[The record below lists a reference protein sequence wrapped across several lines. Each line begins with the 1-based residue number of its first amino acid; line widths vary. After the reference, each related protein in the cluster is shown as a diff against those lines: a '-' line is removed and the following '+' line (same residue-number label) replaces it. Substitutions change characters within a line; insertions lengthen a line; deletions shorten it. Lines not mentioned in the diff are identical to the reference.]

1 MAQRRKSYLWVGA
14 LTCFALALIGFWVL
28 LTPNNPITR
37 LFEVSIADNDGP
49 VITGPYPVTADFRL
63 LHEHG
68 VTTVVSLLDPRI
80 PYENVLLQ
88 KERRHAAKFGM
99 KVVDY
104 PMTSVLGHHNDSF
117 GSSAER
123 AAVAIDSMVRHN
135 TSGKVYLHCYL
146 GVHRT
151 VAVRDLLAAR
161 GTTTGNY
168 TVREAYRSHEASV
181 FDSAL
186 AQYHDGDLNGAI
198 RTVSSMKQ
206 PDVPALLVRGWSNYR
221 LRNVDA
227 AKADF
232 SKALTQAPN
241 MYDAENGLAYC
252 YLAKGVL
259 DSARIHFT
267 HVTTIDDDNPQ
278 AQSGLA
284 LVEYRAGNTNA
295 ARQYVTMSLSL
306 DSTNS
311 DARDLLA
318 HINASVASVH

>member
-1 MAQRRKSYLWVGA
+1 MAQRRKSYLWAGA
-14 LTCFALALIGFWVL
+14 LSCFVLALLGFWIL

-37 LFEVSIADNDGP
+37 LFEVSISDNDGP

-88 KERRHAAKFGM
+88 KERKHAAKFGM
-99 KVVDY
+99 RLFDY

-117 GSSAER
+117 GSNAEL
-123 AAVAIDSMVRHN
+123 AAEAIDSIVRHN
-135 TSGKVYLHCYL
+135 TSGRIYLHCYL
-146 GVHRT
+146 GLHRT

-168 TVREAYRSHEASV
+168 TVREAYRTQQGSE

-186 AQYHDGDLNGAI
+186 ALYRDGKLTAAI
-198 RTVSSMKQ
+198 QTVSSMKN
-206 PDVPALLVRGWSNYR
+206 PDVPALLIRAWSNYR
-221 LRNVDA
+221 LHNVES
-227 AKADF
+227 AKLDF
-232 SKALTQAPN
+232 SAALAVEPK

-252 YLAKGVL
+252 YLAKNEL
-259 DSARIHFT
+259 DSARTHFM
-267 HVTTIDDDNPQ
+267 HVTAIDDDNPQ

-284 LVEYRAGNTNA
+284 LVEYRAGNTNE
-295 ARQYVTMSLSL
+295 ARRYVTMSLST

-311 DARDLLA
+311 EARELLA
-318 HINASVASVH
+318 HINAVTH

>member
-14 LTCFALALIGFWVL
+14 LTCFVLAIVGFWVL

-37 LFEVSIADNDGP
+37 LFEVSISDSNGP

-99 KVVDY
+99 KLVDY

-117 GSSAER
+117 GSNAER
-123 AAVAIDSMVRHN
+123 AAVAIDSIVRHGS
-135 TSGKVYLHCYL
+135 SGKIYLHCYL
-146 GVHRT
+146 GLHRT
-151 VAVRDLLAAR
+151 VAVRDLLAAK

-168 TVREAYRSHEASV
+168 TVREAYRSQQAGEFDEAI
-181 FDSAL
+181 
-186 AQYHDGDLNGAI
+186 AQYREGNLVGAI
-198 RTVSSMKQ
+198 RTVSAMKQ
-206 PDVPALLVRGWSNYR
+206 PDVPALLIRGWSNYR
-221 LRNVDA
+221 LHNVDL
-227 AKADF
+227 AKSDF
-232 SKALTQAPN
+232 SAAFTASPD
-241 MYDAENGLAYC
+241 MTDAENGLAYC
-252 YLAKGVL
+252 YLAKGQL
-259 DSARIHFT
+259 DSARVHFT
-267 HVTTIDDDNPQ
+267 HVAKNDRDNPQ

-284 LVEYRAGNTNA
+284 LVEYRSGNRDA

-306 DSTNS
+306 DSTNTE
-311 DARDLLA
+311 ARDLLA
-318 HINASVASVH
+318 HINANGAR